1 MTVFPDAPF
10 AAVDRIDVGD
20 VTLAVIRHEQIRIDD
35 LRDAFDTGYAA
46 LGALFA
52 DGTLTPVGPAVAVY
66 YGNPM
71 EVFDLELGFPVE
83 RAPEHP
89 LTTDAGVT
97 ILGSALPTGPA
108 TATTVM
114 GSYDGLGAGWMRL
127 VEETLGQ
134 GLSIRGMS
142 IEVYVSDP
150 DVPADELRTDLIL
163 PIAS

>member
-10 AAVDRIDVGD
+10 GTDDRIEIGD
-20 VTLAVIRHEQIRIDD
+20 VPLAVIRHNQIRIAD
-35 LRDAFDTGYAA
+35 LREAFDVGYAA
-46 LGALFA
+46 LGAQLTE
-52 DGTLTPVGPAVAVY
+52 GTLVPTGPAVAIY

-83 RAPEHP
+83 VAPEEP
-89 LTTDAGVT
+89 IVTDAAT
-97 ILGSALPTGPA
+97 IIASALPTGPA

-134 GLSIRGMS
+134 GLNIRGMS

-150 DVPADELRTDLIL
+150 DVPADQLRTDLIL
-163 PIAS
+163 PIVV